1 MVTRFLVLRIVL
13 GLMCVA
19 FAHLLGRSLAR
30 SSRAARRGL
39 GPASWALRTLLAGAA
54 ITWRAGLDALTALV
68 YLLAAIAAA
77 TGYYLERRP
86 PKPPEDLT
94 KQMFADRE

>member
-19 FAHLLGRSLAR
+19 FAHMLGRSLAKR
-30 SSRAARRGL
+30 NRAARRGL
-39 GPASWALRTLLAGAA
+39 GPGSWAVRTLLAGAA
-54 ITWRAGLDALTALV
+54 ITWRAGIDALAATVYAL
-68 YLLAAIAAA
+68 AIAAA
-77 TGYYLERRP
+77 GAGFFLERRP

-94 KQMFADRE
+94 KQMFPKSD